1 MSSSIKT
8 QHAWIISHYAVGEL
22 KGTELDWVE
31 QAIPELAEGDVLI
44 KTLQLSLDPS
54 NRIWLSEEKDYLPQ
68 LQIGDV
74 MRGLVI
80 GRVEQSRH
88 EGFQQGD
95 HLFAML
101 GWQEYAVV
109 NGDALTPSAGAIRF
123 RPHPDIPLE
132 AYISALGL
140 TGWSAY
146 VGVKF
151 IGKVQPEDKVLV
163 SGAAGSTGLLACQI
177 AKAAGASVIG
187 IAGGKEKCDLLTAEF
202 GLDACIDYKTA
213 GDLSRAMADIFPR
226 GIDVFFD
233 NVGGPM
239 LDAALEN
246 MAIGGR
252 LVISGSI
259 SQYQNFG
266 DKNELYGVK
275 NTFML
280 ASKRLRMEGFLI
292 LDYLDQLDQILPEME
307 QWLLQ
312 GSLQYRNTQV
322 GGLANAQ
329 AALPRLFSGKH
340 TGKLVVKVA

>member
-1 MSSSIKT
+1 MSET
-8 QHAWIISHYAVGEL
+8 QHAWIIKHYAQGEL

-31 QAIPELAEGDVLI
+31 RSIPDLAEGQVLI
-44 KTLQLSLDPS
+44 KTLLLTLDPS

-74 MRGLVI
+74 MRGLVV

-88 EGFQQGD
+88 RDFQPGD

-109 NGDALTPSAGAIRF
+109 DGDELTPSAGAVRF
-123 RPHPDIPLE
+123 TPHPDIPLD
-132 AYISALGL
+132 AYVSALGL
-140 TGWSAY
+140 TGWTAY
-146 VGVKF
+146 VGVKEV
-151 IGKVQPEDKVLV
+151 GNVCQGDKVLV

-177 AKAAGASVIG
+177 AQAAGASVVG
-187 IAGGKEKCDLLTAEF
+187 IAGGREKCEFLTTEL
-202 GLDACIDYKTA
+202 GLRGCIDYKSSA
-213 GDLSRAMADIFPR
+213 DLSAAMAEAFPA

-252 LVISGSI
+252 LVISGSV
-259 SQYQNFG
+259 SQYQDFG
-266 DKNELYGVK
+266 DKDKLYGVK

-292 LDYLDQLDQILPEME
+292 LDYLDQLDRILPEME
-307 QWLLQ
+307 QWCLQ
-312 GSLQYRNTQV
+312 GSLRFRNTRV
-322 GGLANAQ
+322 DGLENAQ
-329 AALPRLFSGKH
+329 AALPRLFSGEH

>member
-1 MSSSIKT
+1 MSKK
-8 QHAWIISHYAVGEL
+8 QHAWIINHYAEGEL
-22 KGTELDWVE
+22 KGTELELVE
-31 QAIPELAEGDVLI
+31 RAIPDLAEGQVLI
-44 KTLQLSLDPS
+44 KTLLLTLDPS

-68 LQIGDV
+68 LEIGDV
-74 MRGLVI
+74 MRGLVV

-88 EGFQQGD
+88 PDFQSGD

-109 NGDALTPSAGAIRF
+109 HGDDLTPSAGAVRF
-123 RPHPDIPLE
+123 QPHPSIPLD
-132 AYISALGL
+132 AYVSALGL
-140 TGWSAY
+140 TGWTAY

-151 IGKVQPEDKVLV
+151 IGGVKPGDNVLV

-177 AKAAGASVIG
+177 AKAAGARVIA
-187 IAGGKEKCDLLTAEF
+187 IAGGKDKCELLTNEL
-202 GLDACIDYKTA
+202 GLDGTIDYKA
-213 GDLSRAMADIFPR
+213 SADLSVAMAEALPA

-252 LVISGSI
+252 LVISGSV
-259 SQYQNFG
+259 SQYQSFG
-266 DKNELYGVK
+266 DKDKLYGVK

-292 LDYLDQLDQILPEME
+292 LDYLDQLPKILAEME
-307 QWLLQ
+307 QWCLD

-322 GGLANAQ
+322 DGLENAQ
-329 AALPRLFSGKH
+329 RALPRLFSGRH
-340 TGKLVVKVA
+340 TGKLVVKVT

>member
-1 MSSSIKT
+1 MAEK
-8 QHAWIISHYAVGEL
+8 QHAWTINHYAVGDL
-22 KGTELDWVE
+22 TGTELDWME
-31 QAIPELAEGDVLI
+31 QAIPELAEGQVLI
-44 KTLQLSLDPS
+44 KTLLLTLDPS

-88 EGFQQGD
+88 QSFQPGD

-109 NGDALTPSAGAIRF
+109 NGDDLSPSAGAVRF
-123 RPHPDIPLE
+123 TPHPQIPLD
-132 AYISALGL
+132 AYVSALGL
-140 TGWSAY
+140 TGWTAY

-151 IGKVQPEDKVLV
+151 IGKVQPGNNVLV
-163 SGAAGSTGLLACQI
+163 SGAAGSTGLLASQI
-177 AKAAGASVIG
+177 AKAAGARVIG
-187 IAGGKEKCDLLTAEF
+187 IAGGKEKCELLVAEL
-202 GLDACIDYKTA
+202 GLDGCIDYKTTD
-213 GDLSRAMADIFPR
+213 DLSQAMADIFPQ

-246 MAIGGR
+246 MATGGR
-252 LVISGSI
+252 LVISGSV
-259 SQYQNFG
+259 SQYQSFG
-266 DKNELYGVK
+266 DKDKLYGVK

-292 LDYLDQLDQILPEME
+292 LDYLDQLDQILPTME
-307 QWLLQ
+307 QWYLDGTLQ
-312 GSLQYRNTQV
+312 FRNTQV
-322 GGLANAQ
+322 DGLDKAQ
-329 AALPRLFSGKH
+329 EALPRLFSGKH